1 MYHKNPQ
8 FNLWSFHSFS
18 LEKSNKICN
27 VWSISVDTEWLVSS
41 WSEIKNVCMNLSSAE
56 AWDSWFPVK
65 TNIEFL
71 NTNLTF
77 YFFVKYITKK

>member
-1 MYHKNPQ
+1 
-8 FNLWSFHSFS
+8 
-18 LEKSNKICN
+18 
-27 VWSISVDTEWLVSS
+27 
-41 WSEIKNVCMNLSSAE
+41 MNLSSAE
-56 AWDSWFPVK
+56 AWDSWFSVK